1 MSERSPVYGGY
12 TVSAYFDLV
21 RQGLLAE
28 DDHVELLDGVI
39 VSEPPMDPPHATGIE
54 ATGDVLRR
62 ALAGR
67 AWVREQKPL
76 VIGDSSVPE
85 PDLAVL
91 GGSFHDYE
99 GRHPSTALLVV
110 EVSDSSLPQDRLSK
124 SRIYAGAGIA
134 EYWIVNVRHD
144 CLEVYREP
152 DVAQRVYAGRRTLQR
167 GERIALV
174 AFPEVSLAVDDLLP
188 RPPLRRVDD

>member
-1 MSERSPVYGGY
+1 MTERSPIYGGY
-12 TVSAYFDLV
+12 TVSAYFELV
-21 RQGLLAE
+21 NQGLLSG

-54 ATGDVLRR
+54 ATGHVLRR
-62 ALAGR
+62 ALEGL
-67 AWVREQKPL
+67 AWVREQKPM
-76 VIGDSSVPE
+76 VIGDTSVPE

-91 GGSFHDYE
+91 GGSFRDYD
-99 GRHPSTALLVV
+99 GRHPTTALLVV

-134 EYWIVNVRHD
+134 DYWIVNVRQE

-152 DVAQRVYAGRRTLQR
+152 DATQRVYASRWTMQR
-167 GERIALV
+167 GEHVSLV
-174 AFPEVSLAVDDLLP
+174 AFPTVSIAVNDLLP
-188 RPPLRRVDD
+188 WPARRRDD